1 MTDPPLDPRENLA
14 WDRSVLTFASV
25 GLALIVRAGHLGP
38 ARPATGWVIL
48 AIAACVAMTG
58 ITYRARRRVSADAR
72 ALLAQ
77 LAATTAALGIVAFVV
92 ALLGPA

>member
-1 MTDPPLDPRENLA
+1 
-14 WDRSVLTFASV
+14 
-25 GLALIVRAGHLGP
+25 
-38 ARPATGWVIL
+38 
-48 AIAACVAMTG
+48 MTG
-58 ITYRARRRVSADAR
+58 ITYRARRRASADAR